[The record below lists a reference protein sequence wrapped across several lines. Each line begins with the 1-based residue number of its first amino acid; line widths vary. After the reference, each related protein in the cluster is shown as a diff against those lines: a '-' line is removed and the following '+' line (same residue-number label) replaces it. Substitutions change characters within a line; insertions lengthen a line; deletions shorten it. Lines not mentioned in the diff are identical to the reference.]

1 MRIKLLILLAMM
13 LVFFVGNV
21 NCEAEAEAEA
31 EDEGGITIE
40 DFDAED
46 SEDLMEKIQGI
57 AESTVWIIEFHDSDP
72 EEGLKDDIQ
81 AGFSE
86 EPYDEPE
93 YEDYKYKFMSIDIN
107 DKKWADTLD
116 ELGMT
121 GASFQATYP
130 VAMIMRKRKGLFC
143 WGYELSLI
151 HI

>member
-72 EEGLKDDIQ
+72 EEGLKDDI
-81 AGFSE
+81 
-86 EPYDEPE
+86 
-93 YEDYKYKFMSIDIN
+93 
-107 DKKWADTLD
+107 
-116 ELGMT
+116 
-121 GASFQATYP
+121 
-130 VAMIMRKRKGLFC
+130 
-143 WGYELSLI
+143 
-151 HI
+151 